1 MGTIIHRL
9 RAPRWRHHPH
19 AGAFCLFAVVIGG
32 VYWSVLDGTRSLI
45 TNGPFTQPL
54 FVIDP
59 AGGGPVSAPLTR
71 LAASSWLH
79 LQLPV
84 VDPFQGF
91 GISLLSNQGVPVYPP
106 ELIAHLLFPGN
117 YSIWLVVNLVALAF
131 GVYLLARAFGQGF
144 FGAMAAGF
152 LVVFAGAAPPNIN
165 ELVQNPLA
173 VLPFVLV
180 AVRYAIDPDSTYR
193 RVAMLGIATSVA
205 LLCLSGFQEVLPLMA
220 VVIVV
225 YTIALLVHYGT
236 WRARPLAIAGAAVS
250 AVAGLAIGSIG
261 ILPTLSVVSAGTSVN
276 GPTTYL
282 SHSPTFWLSTL
293 TLPTI
298 TGRAMAAVPLDLGN
312 SVNILGTPLLVLAV
326 VLALLIALRQG
337 GAHSRWYVFP
347 SLAFVAFGVLAYAN
361 LGHVLQLLD
370 VPLLDR
376 IVSIRFLEIVWWIP
390 LCLLVGAVISDMR
403 VLKWKDVLLA
413 LVAAAS
419 FDAYFFERFR
429 QALAAS
435 HVASGASVAHAP
447 LVAGGV
453 VLVFVAAIL
462 ALRWV
467 RPGVVG
473 LLLAAVVLASCLYD
487 LPTNFAS
494 GSQAGAVAA
503 VKVPGDE
510 PSVGDQLVFFGTRQL
525 PTHQYSVQL
534 WGPLMPKAYRATLAG
549 LFSKAETSGVGPL
562 YLAAP
567 TLGFLTLTPRAVS
580 VLRSMGVDLLALAG
594 PLSGGRISSVPRCG
608 RGSAHAALCFL
619 GEAPSPTPDLA
630 SSPHDTYV
638 YRVAG
643 ADPLVQST
651 ATPVPVMST
660 TVAIQR
666 FSSKLSTAAR
676 GIPTP
681 AYVTTSIEHLRAA
694 RALRGVSRH
703 ATTERVWITLHSA
716 SAGVAVLRESY
727 EPGMHATV
735 DGHRA
740 IAFPADGG
748 LWTAVNVGSGTS
760 HIVLDYAT
768 TPDLVEFALGAVGLA
783 LLALAWAALG
793 VGQVTTWT
801 RRRPRQGGRRGGR
814 RR

>member
-1 MGTIIHRL
+1 MGTIVHRM
-9 RAPRWRHHPH
+9 RAPRWRQHPH
-19 AGAFCLFAVVIGG
+19 AGAFCLFAVVICG

-91 GISLLSNQGVPVYPP
+91 GIPLLSNQGVPVYPP
-106 ELIAHLLFPGN
+106 ELVAHLLFPGN

-144 FGAMAAGF
+144 FGAMAAG
-152 LVVFAGAAPPNIN
+152 LLAVFAGAAPPNVN

-173 VLPFVLV
+173 VLPFVLL
-180 AVRYAIDPDSTYR
+180 AVRYAVDPDSAYR
-193 RVAMLGIATSVA
+193 RVAMLGIGTCVA

-220 VVIVV
+220 VLIVV

-250 AVAGLAIGSIG
+250 AVTGLAVGSIG
-261 ILPTLSVVSAGTSVN
+261 ILPTLSVVSAGTTVN

-298 TGRAMAAVPLDLGN
+298 TGRAMAAVPVDLGN
-312 SVNILGTPLLVLAV
+312 SVDVLGTPLLVLAV

-337 GAHSRWYVFP
+337 GAQSRWYVFP

-376 IVSIRFLEIVWWIP
+376 IVSIRFLGIVWWIP
-390 LCLLVGAVISDMR
+390 LCLLVGAVLSEVR
-403 VLKWKDVLLA
+403 VLECKDVLVA
-413 LVAAAS
+413 FVAAAS

-429 QALAAS
+429 QALAAR

-462 ALRWV
+462 ALRWLG
-467 RPGVVG
+467 PGVVG
-473 LLLAAVVLASCLYD
+473 FLLAAVVLASCLYD
-487 LPTNFAS
+487 VPRNFAP
-494 GSQAGAVAA
+494 GSHAGAVAA
-503 VKVPGDE
+503 VEVPGDT
-510 PSVGDQLVFFGTRQL
+510 PSAGDQLVYFGTRQL
-525 PTHQYSVQL
+525 PTDQYSVQL
-534 WGPLMPKAYRATLAG
+534 WGPLMPRAYRATLTA
-549 LFSKAETSGVGPL
+549 LFSAAETSGVGPL

-567 TLGFLTLTPRAVS
+567 TLGFLALTPRAVS
-580 VLRSMGVDLLALAG
+580 VLRSMGVDVLALAA
-594 PLSGGRISSVPRCG
+594 PLSGGRHLAIPRCG
-608 RGSAHAALCFL
+608 SVPAHAALCFD
-619 GEAPSPTPDLA
+619 GEVTSPTPGLG
-630 SSPHDTYV
+630 SSPRETYV

-651 ATPVPVMST
+651 ATPVPVVST
-660 TVAIQR
+660 AVAIRR
-666 FSSKLSTAAR
+666 FSSTLSKGAR
-676 GIPTP
+676 GIPSP
-681 AYVTTSIEHLRAA
+681 AYVTTSAEHLRAP

-716 SAGVAVLRESY
+716 SAGVAVLRESF

-740 IAFPADGG
+740 TAFPVDGG
-748 LWTAVNVGSGTS
+748 LWTAVEVGPGTS

-768 TPDLVEFALGAVGLA
+768 IPDLVELAMGAMGLV

-793 VGQVTTWT
+793 VRRVTS
-801 RRRPRQGGRRGGR
+801 RALRGGTGLR
-814 RR
+814 T